1 MRAFWV
7 ILLAALALPA
17 TATAGGWA
25 TVALSSTPAGSAP
38 GKPWSVEL
46 TVLQHGRTP
55 LDGVQPTITIAQGT
69 GTRTFTAAPAGRP
82 GVYRATVVFP
92 TAGRWQY
99 RIDDGFGRT
108 HSYPPVRIGGEAVA
122 AGGGGGGGLPWVPI
136 LAALGAGLLAVVLV
150 LAVRAPRRVGG
161 KPA

>member
-92 TAGRWQY
+92 AAGRWEY
-99 RIDDGFGRT
+99 RIDDDFSRT
-108 HSYPPVRIGGEAVA
+108 HTYPPVRIGGETA
-122 AGGGGGGGLPWVPI
+122 AAGGGGLPWI
-136 LAALGAGLLAVVLV
+136 LILAAALGAGLLAAVLG
-150 LAVRAPRRVGG
+150 RRLRPLRGLSQ
-161 KPA
+161 A